1 MAELPALTRGG
12 EISTPAGATC
22 GRTATGAVSRFENG
36 WVFGPWGFD
45 SLSFR
50 LSFRR
55 GRVGKTRGCYPRE
68 RRFEPCRR
76 SSRPRGRSGYDAAL
90 STRKLR
96 VRVPPGVCDRLV
108 VGELATPPASGA
120 GDRRSTPAGQ
130 TCFVFRRAA
139 AEPGSGRREPPRP
152 GREARWRRGCPREP
166 HELET
171 VARI

>member
-1 MAELPALTRGG
+1 MAELPALTRGSAG
-12 EISTPAGATC
+12 STPAGASR
-22 GRTATGAVSRFENG
+22 GRTATGAVSRFEHG

-96 VRVPPGVCDRLV
+96 VRVPPGVFDRLV
-108 VGELATPPASGA
+108 LGELATPPASGA
-120 GDRRSTPAGQ
+120 GDRRFDSCRPDLFRVQASGGGAGLRPAG
-130 TCFVFRRAA
+130 AA
-139 AEPGSGRREPPRP
+139 A
-152 GREARWRRGCPREP
+152 ARTRSAVEEGLSSR
-166 HELET
+166 
-171 VARI
+171 AS